1 MTPDI
6 ARSLAPDDSTLKRA
20 EALANPRKWIF
31 VERNDR
37 ALWGECSG
45 SGGDPYRA
53 VVDMNGPAYK
63 CSCPV
68 KRFPCKH
75 ALALLILASENN
87 PTHFGK
93 NPPPQYVTEWIDARD
108 RRQAAKAVPR
118 TEEQIAKS
126 EASKSKNWSERL
138 DLMRDGVDDLQNRL
152 LDILR
157 EGLAALE
164 QAPLSQNGTQA
175 QYFQDF
181 AARMVDAKLG
191 GLSKRIKSWASFK
204 TNYPEDWYE
213 RLLEEMG
220 SLYLMT
226 KAFKNFD
233 RLNDDLQN
241 EIMAQM
247 GVSVKKEDLL
257 SQEGLKDDWLVLG
270 QIEKAEE
277 DNLTSRKVWL
287 RGRES
292 GKTVLV
298 LDFAFGSM
306 GFGSAWLNGY
316 TYRTEVV
323 FYPSAFPLRVV
334 TKTIETG
341 QPFSQIVGYQDFIH
355 FFDSYSTA
363 LSLNPWLSVYPA
375 LLAQVIPIFTEG
387 IFFLIDSNKKTLPL
401 SKNTVDGGNPDA
413 FGKGVRNSNTYGKDV
428 VTHED
433 FGWKLLALSGGKPI
447 SVFGEWNGRAFSPL
461 SVFSERR
468 LVSLLK

>member
-31 VERNDR
+31 VERDDR

-45 SGGDPYRA
+45 NDGAPYRA

-75 ALALLILASENN
+75 ALALLLLASENN

-108 RRQAAKAVPR
+108 RRQAAKAAPR

-164 QAPLSQNGTQA
+164 QAPP

-213 RLLEEMG
+213 RLLDEMG

-226 KAFKNFD
+226 KAFKNFE
-233 RLNDDLQN
+233 RLNEGLQN
-241 EIMAQM
+241 EIVAQM
-247 GVSVKKEDLL
+247 GVAQKKEDLL
-257 SQEGLKDDWLVLG
+257 SQEGLKDDWMVLG
-270 QIEKAEE
+270 QIEKAED

-287 RGRES
+287 RGRAS

-298 LDFAFGSM
+298 LDFAFGGM

-323 FYPSAFPLRVV
+323 FYPSAYPLRVV
-334 TKTIETG
+334 TKAIESA
-341 QPFSQIVGYQDFIH
+341 QPFAQLVGYQDFIH
-355 FFDSYSTA
+355 FFDAYSTA

-375 LLAQVIPIFTEG
+375 LLAQVTPVFSEG
-387 IFFLIDSNKKTLPL
+387 VFFLIDKHKKILPL
-401 SKNTVDGGNPDA
+401 MKNTEGAVSAHTDL
-413 FGKGVRNSNTYGKDV
+413 
-428 VTHED
+428 
-433 FGWKLLALSGGKPI
+433 GWKLLALSGGKPI

-461 SVFSERR
+461 SVFSEGR
-468 LVSLLK
+468 LVSV

>member
-1 MTPDI
+1 MTLEI
-6 ARSLAPDDSTLKRA
+6 ARLLAPDDSTLKRA

-31 VERNDR
+31 IERDDR

-75 ALALLILASENN
+75 ALALLLLAAENN

-93 NPPPQYVTEWIDARD
+93 NPPPQYVSDWIDARD

-164 QAPLSQNGTQA
+164 QAPP

-204 TNYPEDWYE
+204 TIYPEDWYE

-226 KAFKNFD
+226 KAFKNFE
-233 RLNDDLQN
+233 RLNEDLQN

-247 GVSVKKEDLL
+247 GVFVKKEDLL
-257 SQEGLKDDWLVLG
+257 SQEGVKDDWLVLG

-306 GFGSAWLNGY
+306 GFGSAWLSGY

-323 FYPSAFPLRVV
+323 FYPSAYPLRVV
-334 TKTIETG
+334 TKAIDTG
-341 QPFSQIVGYQDFIH
+341 HPFSQIVGYQDFIH
-355 FFDSYSTA
+355 FFEIYSTA

-375 LLAQVIPIFTEG
+375 LLAQVTPVFSEE
-387 IFFLIDSNKKTLPL
+387 IFFLIDTNKKILPL
-401 SKNTVDGGNPDA
+401 VKNTEG
-413 FGKGVRNSNTYGKDV
+413 SNTH
-428 VTHED
+428 TD

-447 SVFGEWNGRAFSPL
+447 SVFGEWNGRAFLPL
-461 SVFSERR
+461 SVFSEGR

>member
-6 ARSLAPDDSTLKRA
+6 ARSLAPDDGTLKRA

-31 VERNDR
+31 IERDDR

-75 ALALLILASENN
+75 ALALLLLASENN

-108 RRQAAKAVPR
+108 RRQAAKAIPR
-118 TEEQIAKS
+118 TDEQIAKS

-138 DLMRDGVDDLQNRL
+138 ELMRDGVDDLQNRL
-152 LDILR
+152 LDVLR

-164 QAPLSQNGTQA
+164 QAPP

-226 KAFKNFD
+226 KAFKNFE
-233 RLNDDLQN
+233 RLNDGLQN

-247 GVSVKKEDLL
+247 GVSIKKEDLL
-257 SQEGLKDDWLVLG
+257 SQEGLADDWLVLG

-306 GFGSAWLNGY
+306 GFGSAWLSGY

-323 FYPSAFPLRVV
+323 FYPSAYPLRVV
-334 TKTIETG
+334 TKAIEAA

-355 FFDSYSTA
+355 FFEDYSTA

-375 LLAQVIPIFTEG
+375 LLAQVIPIFSEDV
-387 IFFLIDSNKKTLPL
+387 FFLIDKNKKILPL
-401 SKNTVDGGNPDA
+401 AKGDA
-413 FGKGVRNSNTYGKDV
+413 NHT
-428 VTHED
+428 D

-461 SVFSERR
+461 SVFSEGR

>member
-20 EALANPRKWIF
+20 EALASPRKWIF

-75 ALALLILASENN
+75 ALALLLLASENN
-87 PTHFGK
+87 PLHFGT
-93 NPPPQYVTEWIDARD
+93 NPPPFYVTEWIDARD

-164 QAPLSQNGTQA
+164 QAPP

-191 GLSKRIKSWASFK
+191 GLSKRIKSWAAFK

-226 KAFKNFD
+226 KAFKNFE

-247 GVSVKKEDLL
+247 GVSIKKEDLL
-257 SQEGLKDDWLVLG
+257 SQNGLTDDWLVLG

-323 FYPSAFPLRVV
+323 FYPSAYPLRVV

-341 QPFSQIVGYQDFIH
+341 QSFSQIVGYQDFIH
-355 FFDSYSTA
+355 FFESYSTA

-375 LLAQVIPIFTEG
+375 LLAQVIPVFSEG
-387 IFFLIDSNKKTLPL
+387 IFFLIDTNKKILPVSNANERFEM
-401 SKNTVDGGNPDA
+401 SKGRVDE
-413 FGKGVRNSNTYGKDV
+413 V
-428 VTHED
+428 
-433 FGWKLLALSGGKPI
+433 GWKLMALSGGKPI
-447 SVFGEWNGRAFSPL
+447 SVFGEWNGGVFSPL
-461 SVFSERR
+461 SVFSEGR
-468 LVSLLK
+468 LVAFVLK

>member
-31 VERNDR
+31 IERNDR
-37 ALWGECSG
+37 ALWGECGG
-45 SGGDPYRA
+45 SGGEPYRA

-75 ALALLILASENN
+75 ALALLLLASENN

-93 NPPPQYVTEWIDARD
+93 NPPPQYVTEWLDARD
-108 RRQAAKAVPR
+108 RRQAAKAAPR
-118 TEEQIAKS
+118 TEEQMAKS
-126 EASKSKNWSERL
+126 EASKSKIWSERL
-138 DLMRDGVDDLQNRL
+138 ELMGDGVDDLQNRL

-164 QAPLSQNGTQA
+164 QAPPP
-175 QYFQDF
+175 YFQDF

-226 KAFKNFD
+226 KAFKNFE

-306 GFGSAWLNGY
+306 GFGSAWLSGY

-323 FYPSAFPLRVV
+323 FYPSAYRLRVV
-334 TKTIETG
+334 TKAIETG

-355 FFDSYSTA
+355 FFESYSTA

-375 LLAQVIPIFTEG
+375 LLAQVTPIFSEG
-387 IFFLIDSNKKTLPL
+387 LFFLIDNNKKILPL
-401 SKNTVDGGNPDA
+401 VKNTEGAIPHTDL
-413 FGKGVRNSNTYGKDV
+413 
-428 VTHED
+428 
-433 FGWKLLALSGGKPI
+433 GWKLLALSGGKPI
-447 SVFGEWNGRAFSPL
+447 SVFGEWTGRAFSPL
-461 SVFSERR
+461 SVFSEGR
-468 LVSLLK
+468 LVSL

>member
-1 MTPDI
+1 MTLEI
-6 ARSLAPDDSTLKRA
+6 ARLLAPDDSTLKRA

-31 VERNDR
+31 VERDDR

-45 SGGDPYRA
+45 SGSDPYRA
-53 VVDMNGPAYK
+53 IVDMNGPAYK

-75 ALALLILASENN
+75 ALALLLLASENN

-93 NPPPQYVTEWIDARD
+93 NPPPPYVTEWLDARD
-108 RRQAAKAVPR
+108 RRQAAKAAPR

-126 EASKSKNWSERL
+126 EASKSKIWSERL
-138 DLMRDGVDDLQNRL
+138 ELMGDGVNDLQNRL

-164 QAPLSQNGTQA
+164 QAPPP
-175 QYFQDF
+175 YFQDF

-226 KAFKNFD
+226 KAFKNFE
-233 RLNDDLQN
+233 RLNEDLQN

-323 FYPSAFPLRVV
+323 FYPSAYPLRVV
-334 TKTIETG
+334 TKAIDAG

-355 FFDSYSTA
+355 FFESYSTA
-363 LSLNPWLSVYPA
+363 LSLNPWLSGYPA
-375 LLAQVIPIFTEG
+375 LLAQVTPIFSEG
-387 IFFLIDSNKKTLPL
+387 LFFLIDTNKKILPL
-401 SKNTVDGGNPDA
+401 TKNTEGP
-413 FGKGVRNSNTYGKDV
+413 NTH
-428 VTHED
+428 TD

-447 SVFGEWNGRAFSPL
+447 SVFGEWNGRVFSPL
-461 SVFSERR
+461 SVFSEGR
-468 LVSLLK
+468 LVSLLLK